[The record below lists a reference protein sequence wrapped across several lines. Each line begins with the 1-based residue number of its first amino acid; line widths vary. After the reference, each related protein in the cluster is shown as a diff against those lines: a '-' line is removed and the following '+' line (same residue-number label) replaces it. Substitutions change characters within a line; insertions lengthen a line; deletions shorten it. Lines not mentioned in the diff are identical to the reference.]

1 MKEFIEMLKKIKPNV
16 DFENEEALVDDG
28 ILESLDIISII
39 SEIADKYGV
48 VIPSDEIIPD
58 NFNSAIALYE
68 LVEDLKQD
76 LKVESDISGIK
87 TCVYVIYTGFLKC
100 TDVHIN
106 KFLKEQHFTVDI

>member
-48 VIPSDEIIPD
+48 FAGRRARLYGELADGRPDWGPSLRRDMIPNLS
-58 NFNSAIALYE
+58 L
-68 LVEDLKQD
+68 
-76 LKVESDISGIK
+76 
-87 TCVYVIYTGFLKC
+87 
-100 TDVHIN
+100 
-106 KFLKEQHFTVDI
+106 

>member
-28 ILESLDIISII
+28 ILESL
-39 SEIADKYGV
+39 
-48 VIPSDEIIPD
+48 EIIPD

-68 LVEDLKQD
+68 LVEDLKQELKHD
-76 LKVESDISGIK
+76 LKVESDISGTK
-87 TCVYVIYTGFLKC
+87 TCVYGIYTGFFEC

-106 KFLKEQHFTVDI
+106 KF

>member
-68 LVEDLKQD
+68 LVELS
-76 LKVESDISGIK
+76 LIHISEPRDG
-87 TCVYVIYTGFLKC
+87 L
-100 TDVHIN
+100 
-106 KFLKEQHFTVDI
+106 LSRMPSSA

>member
-1 MKEFIEMLKKIKPNV
+1 MKEFIEMLRKIKPIV

-58 NFNSAIALYE
+58 NFNSATALYE
-68 LVEDLKQD
+68 LVEDLKQR
-76 LKVESDISGIK
+76 SGQRGTLDSIRNRIGSVFGHIRNK
-87 TCVYVIYTGFLKC
+87 KLCIWHMMRHVLCVL
-100 TDVHIN
+100 
-106 KFLKEQHFTVDI
+106 